1 MVAPSKRIVVALTL
15 ACALSA
21 MLAAVRPAPAA
32 AGDGQG
38 TQTGAAASCIVGHRF
53 EPGPIVD
60 GHYRQPTPAEFEAR
74 RRELRALSERS
85 SCSAPPVASTAGDMA
100 SGARPASALPV
111 TQR

>member
-53 EPGPIVD
+53 EPGPIVG
-60 GHYRQPTPAEFEAR
+60 GHNRQPTQAEFEAR
-74 RRELRALSERS
+74 KRELLARS
-85 SCSAPPVASTAGDMA
+85 QGGGGRCSVIDSGGTSQNRNAPVFGLKTVANF
-100 SGARPASALPV
+100 
-111 TQR
+111 